1 MDSNT
6 TWPDLWCV
14 SGHATHHPGGVR
26 TKVVYPNSVDAR
38 LDLDKRATGGY
49 LQLGFSG
56 KDMIRSDALRA
67 AAKALAKVVGVDV
80 NNYRA
85 EFDFNAGFTEQP
97 QNFHQDGT
105 FTMVGSIL
113 MFSEEAGVHPE
124 AAEEPAQEHVPHCP
138 PLHWDVGC
146 EPTSGK
152 RRRHA
157 EYVAEDRKAQNVRR
171 LYAMDDHTS

>member
-6 TWPDLWCV
+6 SWPDLWCV

-49 LQLGFSG
+49 LQLGVSP

-97 QNFHQDGT
+97 QTFHQDGT
-105 FTMVGSIL
+105 FTMVGCIL
-113 MFSEEAGVHPE
+113 MFSENQPGPEFLDYDGVWGPF
-124 AAEEPAQEHVPHCP
+124 
-138 PLHWDVGC
+138 
-146 EPTSGK
+146 TSC
-152 RRRHA
+152 
-157 EYVAEDRKAQNVRR
+157 
-171 LYAMDDHTS
+171 